1 MSLNADILEQSFEK
15 IKPQSEQFAAS
26 FYGNLFEGSPEA
38 KPLFAS
44 TDMAKQQ
51 KMLVAALALVVDNL
65 RKPDVLTK
73 AVKDLGAR
81 HVKYGTKTEHYPLV
95 GAALLKTFEQYLG
108 GEWTPEVKQAWAD
121 AYGVL
126 SDLMLEGAESVA
138 AS

>member
-1 MSLNADILEQSFEK
+1 MSLNADLLEQSFDK

-26 FYGNLFEGSPEA
+26 FYNNLFENSPEA
-38 KPLFAS
+38 KPLFAN

-51 KMLVAALALVVDNL
+51 QMLVAALALVVDNL
-65 RKPDVLTK
+65 RKPDVLNK
-73 AVKDLGAR
+73 AVKNLGAR

-108 GEWTPEVKQAWAD
+108 DEWTPDIKKAWTE

-126 SDLMLEGAESVA
+126 SDLMLEGAASVE
-138 AS
+138 